1 MINISYLTGKCDCY
15 DTLVM
20 IHKVTDFSNVRIY
33 AANNGLIPL
42 RIDSQKDLMPYYPY
56 LITSMSSS
64 KEDGIDAHLS
74 ERSYIDIEEEDRL
87 KWRLNQLKKYYRRCK
102 RNHEP
107 FDDKEAIK
115 KICVWNNG
123 EENYET
129 ELVKRV
135 KYAGERATYDG
146 LHIPMFDAS
155 RKRLFEDMV
164 DAGYNGLRAWTW
176 CFGWRRLVEFDGNN
190 DGKN

>member
-1 MINISYLTGKCDCY
+1 
-15 DTLVM
+15 M
-20 IHKVTDFSNVRIY
+20 IHKITDFSNVRIY
-33 AANNGLIPL
+33 AANNDLIPL
-42 RIDSQKDLMPYYPY
+42 RIDSQVDLMPYYPF

-64 KEDGIDAHLS
+64 KEGGIDAHLS

-87 KWRLNQLKKYYRRCK
+87 QWRLEQLKKYYRRCK

-107 FDDKEAIK
+107 FDDKEAIC

-146 LHIPMFDAS
+146 IHIPIFDAS
-155 RKRLFEDMV
+155 RRKLFNDMV
-164 DAGYNGLRAWTW
+164 DAGYNELKAWTW

-190 DGKN
+190 DSKS